1 MGKDLTAIGAS
12 PSRRVDAKYAKKEA
26 KKRNFKKVHPSK
38 LMT

>member
-1 MGKDLTAIGAS
+1 VSLVLRGKDLTA
-12 PSRRVDAKYAKKEA
+12 KYAKDAKEEA